1 MAKKLS
7 PEEVDFRRT
16 RSDSSWVDSD
26 WFDGDPWMLVS
37 GEDFTA
43 KTETVRTRLYNEAA
57 AKGLGS
63 RSKALGN
70 GDIIFQTFERTPE
83 QIEAAKVATE
93 KRNATRQANIAAGK
107 TQPRAKGAT
116 KKAAAQPM

>member
-16 RSDSSWVDSD
+16 RGDSSWVKDE
-26 WFDGDPWMLVS
+26 WFDGDPWMLS
-37 GEDFTA
+37 AGEDFTA

-57 AKGLGS
+57 MKGLGS

-70 GDIIFQTFERTPE
+70 GDIIFQTFTRTPE
-83 QIEAAKVATE
+83 QIAAAAEATA
-93 KRNATRQANIAAGK
+93 KRNATRQANLAAGK
-107 TQPRAKGAT
+107 TKPRG
-116 KKAAAQPM
+116 KKAAQPA

>member
-1 MAKKLS
+1 MAKQLS

-16 RSDSSWVDSD
+16 RSDSSWVDAE
-26 WFDGDPWMLVS
+26 WFNGQPWMLTA

-57 AKGLGS
+57 AKNLGS

-83 QIEAAKVATE
+83 QVAAAAEATA
-93 KRNATRQANIAAGK
+93 KRNATRQANIKAGK
-107 TQPRAKGAT
+107 TQPRG